1 MPASP
6 QCQCNVPGAS
16 RLKPLIRTEGERA
29 LYELNRA
36 SLLYDMKKFREAA
49 DVIVEIP
56 ALNPEF
62 DARCASL
69 RTKIMNAMTPGTT
82 DRKDREET
90 IMSLITEEL
99 YRQMGIRRS
108 VVAFGESV
116 LRRIGTERFDAIDAM
131 CRI

>member
-1 MPASP
+1 MFQKLFGGSRFLKRMNTLLEIYACSHNAS
-6 QCQCNVPGAS
+6 ATYRELL
-16 RLKPLIRTEGERA
+16 RLEPLIRTEGERA

-69 RTKIMNAMTPGTT
+69 RTKIMNAM
-82 DRKDREET
+82 
-90 IMSLITEEL
+90 
-99 YRQMGIRRS
+99 
-108 VVAFGESV
+108 
-116 LRRIGTERFDAIDAM
+116 
-131 CRI
+131 